1 MIRIELDFEQEDKIV
16 VESLMKYYNSECN
29 ELTSDRDE
37 ALLNA
42 IETVLDSYMSSS
54 EYRAW
59 KAGEVNAFK
68 RDEDLLT
75 AIESIRRGLNEA
87 IVYADSV
94 VVSGTP
100 D

>member
-29 ELTSDRDE
+29 ELTSGRDE
-37 ALLNA
+37 ALLAA

-59 KAGEVNAFK
+59 KAGGVNAFK
-68 RDEDLLT
+68 
-75 AIESIRRGLNEA
+75 SIRKGLEEA
-87 IVYADSV
+87 IVHADSV

-100 D
+100 G